1 MEAGLRVVRGPDWM
15 WGNQDGGEGNV
26 GTIIHLGQDGGS
38 LPDGTVLVYWD
49 SGKQMNY
56 RVGHSGKFDL
66 RILDSAPTGIKHV
79 AVTCDGCREDPIVG
93 TRWKCI
99 DCFNYDLC
107 TQCFMADVHDRN
119 HSFLRIDKS
128 RGEGVPVGK
137 RADCT
142 KIKSKG
148 FFPGAKVT
156 RGKDWEWTDQDGGNV
171 GTLTAI
177 KPWNGFPRSGASVTW
192 NILRKYNYRTGYL
205 GKVDLKCSTAAEGPT
220 YYRECLAKVGE
231 IRQRPNRLGV
241 GDRVSV
247 CLEADVVQA
256 LAQGHGGWQSSM
268 ADYIGKV
275 GKIVKI
281 DADGDVHVNYGLQSW
296 VFHPDAVKK
305 VSTFTS
311 GTKVRVLSDRQ
322 LVQSLQQGH
331 GGWNE
336 SMAGALGKEGVI
348 LEVDSDGDAVVMV
361 GANLWLFNPEA
372 LEDLTDGEA
381 SVRRNDTPAGAT
393 GNDSSSLLQML
404 LLDAMLKGAAGDPG
418 DRLVNASSSG
428 NFQNVREIL
437 EAHPDKIDHKR
448 NGKTALHVAC
458 HQGRPEIAKYL
469 LGKGADQGIKDEQDY
484 TALHHAAYGD
494 RTGETVRIMIDTGV
508 NVNVCDN
515 QNKSTP
521 LHLAVNQD
529 NEAGV
534 KALLSS
540 SNCNVNCQDK
550 EGDTPLHDAIAKDKN
565 TIVDLIL
572 QCSRL
577 DITITNI
584 RGFNPL
590 HLACLK
596 GNKYA
601 VQKIIDKYP
610 GLIDIPKEDGFTALH
625 LAAFNN
631 HIEIAQCLLLSGHCG
646 IDLPN
651 HRGQTALALAVTQAY
666 VKMIELLVEHGANVN
681 AQDNDGDT
689 PLHLAVILHAMDGTG
704 LAGLLQSLVLS
715 LPSGGERD
723 ENTASAIA
731 LYLVL
736 HGAEVDFFNHQG
748 KTPLD
753 LCRNPVTANLL
764 RQNARSRPRSSS
776 TQRMTTYTPASN
788 PFVRSQSEP
797 PTSRPGSAT
806 YRPRPT
812 PAPAPTPAPR
822 AAPVARPR
830 HQPQQQ
836 QQQQQRQQQQQP
848 TASSAS
854 DTAQMQEKFRDAV
867 NQAGPAETRCINC
880 SERDAVVT
888 FQPCGHKV
896 TCSVC
901 SVKLKR
907 CLKCNS
913 QIQQKE
919 TAAEAQRSGPTMGGE
934 DMVRELERLQVLLQ
948 EREDVIVCAICMER
962 EKNVVFLCG
971 HMACSICSDRLQVCH
986 ICRVEIQNRVQ
997 VYR

>member
-79 AVTCDGCREDPIVG
+79 AVVCDGCGEGPIVG
-93 TRWKCI
+93 TRWNCI
-99 DCFNYDLC
+99 DCPNYDLC
-107 TQCFMADVHDRN
+107 TQCFMADVHDRS

-142 KIKSKG
+142 RIKSKG

-156 RGKDWEWTDQDGGNV
+156 RGKDWQWADQDGGNI

-177 KPWNGFPRSGASVTW
+177 TPWNDTPRSGANVAW
-192 NILRKYNYRTGYL
+192 NILRKNNYRTGYL
-205 GKVDLKCSTAAEGPT
+205 GK
-220 YYRECLAKVGE
+220 
-231 IRQRPNRLGV
+231 
-241 GDRVSV
+241 
-247 CLEADVVQA
+247 
-256 LAQGHGGWQSSM
+256 
-268 ADYIGKV
+268 YIGKV

-305 VSTFTS
+305 VSTFAS
-311 GTKVRVLSDRQ
+311 GNKVRVLRDRQ
-322 LVQSLQQGH
+322 LVQNLQQGH
-331 GGWNE
+331 GGWND

-348 LEVDSDGDAVVMV
+348 LEVDSDGDVVVLV

-381 SVRRNDTPAGAT
+381 PVRRNDTPAGAT
-393 GNDSSSLLQML
+393 GNDSSSLLHML
-404 LLDAMLKGAAGDPG
+404 FLDAMLKGAAGDAG
-418 DRLVNASSSG
+418 DRLVNASSIG

-458 HQGRPEIAKYL
+458 HQGRPEIVKYL

-572 QCSRL
+572 QSSRL

-610 GLIDIPKEDGFTALH
+610 GLIDFPKEDGFTALH

-631 HIEIAQCLLLSGHCG
+631 HIEIARCLLLSHFLNSCVSVGLGNKYAVQKIIDKYPGLIDFPKEDGFTALHLAAFNNHIEIARCLLLSGHCG

-704 LAGLLQSLVLS
+704 LAGLFQTLMLN

-753 LCRNPVTANLL
+753 LCRNPVTVNLL
-764 RQNARSRPRSSS
+764 RQNARSRPR
-776 TQRMTTYTPASN
+776 
-788 PFVRSQSEP
+788 
-797 PTSRPGSAT
+797 
-806 YRPRPT
+806 
-812 PAPAPTPAPR
+812 
-822 AAPVARPR
+822 
-830 HQPQQQ
+830 
-836 QQQQQRQQQQQP
+836 
-848 TASSAS
+848 
-854 DTAQMQEKFRDAV
+854 
-867 NQAGPAETRCINC
+867 
-880 SERDAVVT
+880 
-888 FQPCGHKV
+888 
-896 TCSVC
+896 
-901 SVKLKR
+901 
-907 CLKCNS
+907 
-913 QIQQKE
+913 
-919 TAAEAQRSGPTMGGE
+919 
-934 DMVRELERLQVLLQ
+934 
-948 EREDVIVCAICMER
+948 
-962 EKNVVFLCG
+962 
-971 HMACSICSDRLQVCH
+971 
-986 ICRVEIQNRVQ
+986 
-997 VYR
+997 